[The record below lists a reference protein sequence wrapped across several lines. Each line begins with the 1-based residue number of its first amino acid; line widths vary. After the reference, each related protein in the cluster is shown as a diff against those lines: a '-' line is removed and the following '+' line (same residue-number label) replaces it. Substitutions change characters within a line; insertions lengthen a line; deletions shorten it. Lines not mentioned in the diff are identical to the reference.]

1 MNFNFTYHKH
11 KGKDL
16 FVFKI
21 KTNNLTYQL
30 PKMNLAYFVHF
41 IYIYKI
47 LNLFSFSCPTSDNTI
62 TYLNVINKENI
73 FHAKDMKVKIFEL
86 KNQDSRNIEIVIDPH
101 HPTLT
106 LTLDN
111 KKIKEKFSQAIVNF
125 SYYLYN
131 ECKLKYI
138 RNISGV
144 LNYLSRPR
152 NIEKTPLYKYIE
164 SIGYY
169 VYGCEKFNI
178 DMTKIFNEDLYKIIK
193 NEYTKSLSYLIVVK
207 IKRNKKLKDLFDI
220 NIFKHIL
227 VKYLY

>member
-1 MNFNFTYHKH
+1 M
-11 KGKDL
+11 
-16 FVFKI
+16 
-21 KTNNLTYQL
+21 
-30 PKMNLAYFVHF
+30 
-41 IYIYKI
+41 
-47 LNLFSFSCPTSDNTI
+47 
-62 TYLNVINKENI
+62 
-73 FHAKDMKVKIFEL
+73 
-86 KNQDSRNIEIVIDPH
+86 
-101 HPTLT
+101 
-106 LTLDN
+106 
-111 KKIKEKFSQAIVNF
+111 
-125 SYYLYN
+125 
-131 ECKLKYI
+131 KYI